1 MKCKLHL
8 IISVQVK
15 SLVPRLTGSCNH
27 SNTAGDN
34 QERKLDEDYCHK
46 PRSAGSGPSNRR
58 QRQPQGQLG
67 VFGAEQMN
75 HYEVRGRN
83 NEVYVM

>member
-1 MKCKLHL
+1 M
-8 IISVQVK
+8 IISAQVK
-15 SLVPRLTGSCNH
+15 SLVPSLTGSCNH

-46 PRSAGSGPSNRR
+46 PKNAGSDPSIRR
-58 QRQPQGQLG
+58 QLQPQGQLG
-67 VFGAEQMN
+67 VFGAEEMN
-75 HYEVRGRN
+75 HHEVRGGN